1 MKLAD
6 YHGAREAYQRALKLG
21 IKNNVIHR
29 DLGVIYIQ
37 EGNHS
42 AALSELRISLELDP
56 NDAETHFQVGK
67 LLSKQDD
74 NEKAL
79 HHLRQAVRLNRDHT
93 GAHYA
98 LGRLLV
104 QRGNDFEGQ
113 KMMAT
118 FQTLK
123 KYEHKLKAR
132 KRDAQLRPRDAEA
145 VYKVGLVHLEYGRR
159 PKAIEAFSQSLNR
172 NPGFEAAAAK
182 LRDLER
188 ETNQ

>member
-1 MKLAD
+1 
-6 YHGAREAYQRALKLG
+6 
-21 IKNNVIHR
+21 
-29 DLGVIYIQ
+29 
-37 EGNHS
+37 
-42 AALSELRISLELDP
+42 
-56 NDAETHFQVGK
+56 
-67 LLSKQDD
+67 
-74 NEKAL
+74 
-79 HHLRQAVRLNRDHT
+79 
-93 GAHYA
+93 
-98 LGRLLV
+98 
-104 QRGNDFEGQ
+104 
-113 KMMAT
+113 MMAT

-188 ETNQ
+188 ETNQQATHEAQQSVYLAGSGLKPSFNETVCEAN